1 MQSNHSLLLPCDP
14 TTRILELLVLL
25 DQHWSYIRDR
35 DNHFKIPLCLISN
48 TGNDMLKFVRGL
60 MEWFGGATAAGD
72 NSKEETERRF
82 REGRGVLDFK

>member
-1 MQSNHSLLLPCDP
+1 
-14 TTRILELLVLL
+14 
-25 DQHWSYIRDR
+25 
-35 DNHFKIPLCLISN
+35 
-48 TGNDMLKFVRGL
+48 MLKFVRGL